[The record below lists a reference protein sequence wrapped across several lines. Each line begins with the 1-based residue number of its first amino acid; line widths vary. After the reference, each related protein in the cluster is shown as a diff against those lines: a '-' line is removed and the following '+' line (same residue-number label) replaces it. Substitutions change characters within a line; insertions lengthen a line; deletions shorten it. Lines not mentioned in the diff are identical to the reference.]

1 MSYKSE
7 KPVLWGLE
15 DRGGNCHSQK
25 KRSHVLLLKIY
36 YLQKGGRDTI
46 FNIFGKNSVPRNS
59 KPSAIAFVDYEHWYI
74 SMYRMYSRK
83 PDIRQWRSAVSE
95 LYDVHDILFFG
106 DFSNPSLRAEI
117 SKIREVSS
125 SIIETQNAS
134 SYHKKDYTD
143 FIMLDHIYQRAITYG
158 DNTDVFIIF
167 SGDGHFSSAASF
179 LVNRCGK
186 TVDVYGIRDCLSTQL
201 KNTASV
207 TVEWPPVNS
216 DSDSE
221 SFTNVE
227 DREDGR
233 NGNIQSVYAAEHNGL
248 QHNGLHSRSS
258 VTNIVTKINGG
269 LMRNGESKTDREFK
283 TNGEPN
289 ANRKSKVNEKLE
301 AGREFKAIGKPEV
314 LRESKANSKP
324 DANRKS
330 KVNEKLE
337 ADREF
342 KAIGKPEVLRE
353 SKANS
358 KLDANRKSKANEK
371 LEAGRESKANI
382 ESNAD
387 RESKLNGEHSVISKS
402 KADKKSKANSG
413 SEENDKSKVNIVY
426 ESNHKAKVTGESES
440 NCKPNANEISESGV
454 YGSLAGKNKSAAQ
467 AADGKREDDVRVLKP
482 TVKVKD
488 SKVSAVFRQKET
500 VDGNNSAALDIAPNN
515 DNKIITETSGHRF
528 KNKLALDNKNS
539 KSDTEAEKLK
549 DKSGKENNQKENNPR
564 EDNRKENSVLNTRI
578 KAENA
583 PRILRADENDKEKKA
598 ELKQERGSAAE
609 SDDIFIAYYKDIL
622 TNIRFL
628 ERKNTGKMQM
638 KYTFGGTVDSV
649 SEYYG
654 VDRDMVSI
662 ALDRLCDRGYIKTAG
677 GMLKNSKTFTVNWD
691 KAVKDKLV

>member
-1 MSYKSE
+1 M
-7 KPVLWGLE
+7 
-15 DRGGNCHSQK
+15 
-25 KRSHVLLLKIY
+25 LLKIY

-186 TVDVYGIRDCLSTQL
+186 TVAVYGIRDCLSTQL

-248 QHNGLHSRSS
+248 QHNGLQHNGLHSRSS
-258 VTNIVTKINGG
+258 VTNIVPQINGG

-283 TNGEPN
+283 TNGKPN

-330 KVNEKLE
+330 KANKKLE
-337 ADREF
+337 ADRE
-342 KAIGKPEVLRE
+342 
-353 SKANS
+353 SKAT
-358 KLDANRKSKANEK
+358 
-371 LEAGRESKANI
+371 I

-387 RESKLNGEHSVISKS
+387 RESKLNGEHAVISKS
-402 KADKKSKANSG
+402 KVDKKSKTISG

-454 YGSLAGKNKSAAQ
+454 CGSLAGKNKSAAQ

-482 TVKVKD
+482 TVKIKD

-500 VDGNNSAALDIAPNN
+500 VDGNNSAALDIAPND

-549 DKSGKENNQKENNPR
+549 DKSGKENNQKENDPR

-583 PRILRADENDKEKKA
+583 PRILRADENDKVKKA
-598 ELKQERGSAAE
+598 ELKQERGSTAE

-677 GMLKNSKTFTVNWD
+677 GMLENSKTFTVNWD

>member
-1 MSYKSE
+1 M
-7 KPVLWGLE
+7 
-15 DRGGNCHSQK
+15 
-25 KRSHVLLLKIY
+25 LLKIY

-186 TVDVYGIRDCLSTQL
+186 TVAVYGIRDCLSTQL

-227 DREDGR
+227 DREDGI

-248 QHNGLHSRSS
+248 QHNGLYSRSS
-258 VTNIVTKINGG
+258 VTNIVPQINGG

-301 AGREFKAIGKPEV
+301 AGREFKVSGKSEV

-330 KVNEKLE
+330 K
-337 ADREF
+337 
-342 KAIGKPEVLRE
+342 
-353 SKANS
+353 
-358 KLDANRKSKANEK
+358 ANEK
-371 LEAGRESKANI
+371 LEAGRGSKANI

-387 RESKLNGEHSVISKS
+387 RESKLNGEHAVISKS
-402 KADKKSKANSG
+402 KADKKSKTISG

-426 ESNHKAKVTGESES
+426 ESNHKVKVTGESES
-440 NCKPNANEISESGV
+440 NCKTNANEISESGV
-454 YGSLAGKNKSAAQ
+454 CGSLAGKNKSAAQ

-482 TVKVKD
+482 TVKIKD
-488 SKVSAVFRQKET
+488 SKVSAVFRQKE
-500 VDGNNSAALDIAPNN
+500 N
-515 DNKIITETSGHRF
+515 D
-528 KNKLALDNKNS
+528 
-539 KSDTEAEKLK
+539 
-549 DKSGKENNQKENNPR
+549 PR

-598 ELKQERGSAAE
+598 ELKQERASAAD

>member
-1 MSYKSE
+1 M
-7 KPVLWGLE
+7 
-15 DRGGNCHSQK
+15 
-25 KRSHVLLLKIY
+25 LLKIY

-158 DNTDVFIIF
+158 VNTDVFIIF

-186 TVDVYGIRDCLSTQL
+186 TVAVYGIRDCLSTQL

-258 VTNIVTKINGG
+258 VTNIVPQINGG

-283 TNGEPN
+283 TNGKPN
-289 ANRKSKVNEKLE
+289 
-301 AGREFKAIGKPEV
+301 
-314 LRESKANSKP
+314 
-324 DANRKS
+324 ANRKS

-342 KAIGKPEVLRE
+342 KVSGKPEVLRE

-358 KLDANRKSKANEK
+358 KPDANRKSKANEK

-387 RESKLNGEHSVISKS
+387 RESKLNGEHAVISKS

-467 AADGKREDDVRVLKP
+467 AADGKREDGVRVLKP
-482 TVKVKD
+482 TVKIKD

-500 VDGNNSAALDIAPNN
+500 VDGNNSDALDIAPND

-549 DKSGKENNQKENNPR
+549 DKSGKENNQKENDPR
-564 EDNRKENSVLNTRI
+564 EVNRKENSVLNTRI

-598 ELKQERGSAAE
+598 ELKQERASAAD
-609 SDDIFIAYYKDIL
+609 SDDIFNAYYKDIL

-662 ALDRLCDRGYIKTAG
+662 ALDRLCARGYIKTAG

>member
-1 MSYKSE
+1 M
-7 KPVLWGLE
+7 
-15 DRGGNCHSQK
+15 
-25 KRSHVLLLKIY
+25 LLKIY

-186 TVDVYGIRDCLSTQL
+186 TVAVYGIRDCLSTQL

-227 DREDGR
+227 DREDGI

-314 LRESKANSKP
+314 LRESNANSKP
-324 DANRKS
+324 
-330 KVNEKLE
+330 
-337 ADREF
+337 
-342 KAIGKPEVLRE
+342 
-353 SKANS
+353 
-358 KLDANRKSKANEK
+358 DANRKSKANEK

-387 RESKLNGEHSVISKS
+387 RESKLNGEHAVISKS

-482 TVKVKD
+482 TVKIKD

-500 VDGNNSAALDIAPNN
+500 VDGNNSAALDIAPND

-549 DKSGKENNQKENNPR
+549 DKSGKENNQKENDPK
-564 EDNRKENSVLNTRI
+564 EDNQKENSVLNTRI

-583 PRILRADENDKEKKA
+583 PRILRADENDKVKKA
-598 ELKQERGSAAE
+598 ELKQERGSATE

>member
-1 MSYKSE
+1 M
-7 KPVLWGLE
+7 
-15 DRGGNCHSQK
+15 
-25 KRSHVLLLKIY
+25 LLKIY

-186 TVDVYGIRDCLSTQL
+186 TVAVYGIRDCLSTQL

-227 DREDGR
+227 DREDGI

-330 KVNEKLE
+330 K
-337 ADREF
+337 
-342 KAIGKPEVLRE
+342 
-353 SKANS
+353 
-358 KLDANRKSKANEK
+358 ANEK

-387 RESKLNGEHSVISKS
+387 RESKLNGEHAVISKS

-482 TVKVKD
+482 TVKIKD

-500 VDGNNSAALDIAPNN
+500 VDGNNSAALDIAPND

-549 DKSGKENNQKENNPR
+549 DKSGKENNQKENDPK
-564 EDNRKENSVLNTRI
+564 EDNQKENSVLNTRI

-583 PRILRADENDKEKKA
+583 PRILRADENDKVKKA
-598 ELKQERGSAAE
+598 ELKQERGSATE

>member
-1 MSYKSE
+1 M
-7 KPVLWGLE
+7 
-15 DRGGNCHSQK
+15 
-25 KRSHVLLLKIY
+25 LLKIY

-95 LYDVHDILFFG
+95 LYNVHDILFFG

-158 DNTDVFIIF
+158 YNTDVFIIF

-186 TVDVYGIRDCLSTQL
+186 TVAVYGIRDCLSTQL

-227 DREDGR
+227 DREDGI

-258 VTNIVTKINGG
+258 VTNIVPKINGG

-289 ANRKSKVNEKLE
+289 A
-301 AGREFKAIGKPEV
+301 
-314 LRESKANSKP
+314 
-324 DANRKS
+324 
-330 KVNEKLE
+330 
-337 ADREF
+337 
-342 KAIGKPEVLRE
+342 
-353 SKANS
+353 
-358 KLDANRKSKANEK
+358 
-371 LEAGRESKANI
+371 
-382 ESNAD
+382 D
-387 RESKLNGEHSVISKS
+387 RESKLNGEHAVISKS

-467 AADGKREDDVRVLKP
+467 AADGKREDSVRVLKP
-482 TVKVKD
+482 TVKIKD

-500 VDGNNSAALDIAPNN
+500 VDGNNSDALDIAPND

-549 DKSGKENNQKENNPR
+549 DKSGKENNQKENDPR

-583 PRILRADENDKEKKA
+583 PRILRADENDKVKKA
-598 ELKQERGSAAE
+598 ELKQERGSATE